1 MSSESRAAWVRIGRL
16 LAGHAADSLRRALA
30 RSNAPCIRTQCPAS
44 LQPRRSRASASRGET
59 PARPLTTRDNV
70 FRVTPS
76 RTAASE
82 TVQPSASMASRMI
95 SPGCAGSYIPAM
107 TTPLSVIVDQVHL
120 DRFRAVESEDDSPVA
135 RHSDTPKSGSVS
147 LQAMEPPARQVH
159 LAWLGCF
166 VQCSQDPS
174 DSRRQIWIDSPSV
187 AAVVESLQ
195 SAMSELHRP
204 TVTCNVSRCK
214 VAGASRPGNGRRSN
228 RNQAHPPAYPRVDAV
243 ALEWVSG
250 GPLSR

>member
-95 SPGCAGSYIPAM
+95 SPGCAGAYI
-107 TTPLSVIVDQVHL
+107 
-120 DRFRAVESEDDSPVA
+120 
-135 RHSDTPKSGSVS
+135 
-147 LQAMEPPARQVH
+147 
-159 LAWLGCF
+159 CF
-166 VQCSQDPS
+166 VQCGQDPS

-204 TVTCNVSRCK
+204 TVACNAHVARWRVPRTRRARRSLLVEVRRDRGRRPA
-214 VAGASRPGNGRRSN
+214 AGAV
-228 RNQAHPPAYPRVDAV
+228 PPAPATPP
-243 ALEWVSG
+243 AGPSAF
-250 GPLSR
+250 GPLHRTVPGQPPPADGVAASTGTPSRSAGPSACRPKTAWTRCR